1 MAKPDEEKEKTW
13 EDHLAAAIKAFRKE
27 MKEGRGE
34 MFPEEFRTHRRAAQ
48 REMLLAW
55 RSLLD
60 ARIEKLDKA
69 EKEKSTAKA
78 TRIKVE

>member
-1 MAKPDEEKEKTW
+1 MPEIYEKEPTW

-27 MKEGRGE
+27 MKGWRGDLL
-34 MFPEEFRTHRRAAQ
+34 PEEFHEHRRAAR

-60 ARIEKLDKA
+60 AQIEKTENVD
-69 EKEKSTAKA
+69 KEKSESKV